1 MDIGV
6 PTQLRIPVIGGTLAC
21 IINPLLLQYSH
32 KIQRL
37 EKYLGLHY
45 LVKVFHTWRLVIP
58 TCEGGGLQKSLILL
72 YAFENY

>member
-37 EKYLGLHY
+37 EKYLGLH
-45 LVKVFHTWRLVIP
+45 
-58 TCEGGGLQKSLILL
+58 
-72 YAFENY
+72 